1 MSTNH
6 STVTNFILLG
16 FSLGRNTQL
25 LLFILFLIV
34 YSLTLISNLLI
45 ITLVTSQRSLHKPMY
60 FFIGNFSFLEMWY
73 TTVTVPRILKDL
85 GTGNKTISS
94 TECIS
99 QFYFLFFLGA
109 TQHILLAIMAY
120 DRFLAICYPLRY
132 TSLMCRSTCGKLAAT
147 SWIAGCLAISL
158 PAAMMSQ
165 LVFCGPNTIDHFFCD
180 FSPLLQLSCTDTWL
194 NEIIFSAVAWT
205 VILGCFFFTFMSYV
219 SVVTTILRIPSSL
232 GRQKAFSTCAS
243 HIAVVGIFFGTVIFM
258 YIRPKAKNSSPI
270 DKVVSVF
277 YSVVVPLLN
286 PMIYSLRNAEM
297 KNALWKLV
305 SKLKSGSLP

>member
-6 STVTNFILLG
+6 SSVTHFILLG
-16 FSLGRNTQL
+16 FSLSKQTQL
-25 LLFILFLIV
+25 FLFILFLII
-34 YSLTLISNLLI
+34 YSMTLMSNLLV
-45 ITLVTSQRSLHKPMY
+45 ITLVTFQRSLHKPMY

-73 TTVTVPRILKDL
+73 TTVTVPRMLKDL

-94 TECIS
+94 IGCIS
-99 QFYFLFFLGA
+99 QFYFLFSLGA
-109 TQHILLAIMAY
+109 TQHFLLAIMAY
-120 DRFLAICYPLRY
+120 DRFLAICFPLRY
-132 TSLMCRSTCGKLAAT
+132 TNLMCRSTCGKLAAA
-147 SWIAGCLAISL
+147 SWIAGWLSISL
-158 PAAMMSQ
+158 PAAMMSR
-165 LVFCGPNTIDHFFCD
+165 LVFCGPNIMDHFFCD
-180 FSPLLQLSCTDTWL
+180 FSPLLQLSCTETWL

-205 VILGCFFFTFMSYV
+205 VILGCFFFTFMSYI
-219 SVVTTILRIPSSL
+219 SVVTAILRIPSSI

-286 PMIYSLRNAEM
+286 PMIYSLRNKEM
-297 KNALWKLV
+297 KNALWKAV
-305 SKLKSGSLP
+305 NKLKRT

>member
-1 MSTNH
+1 MISSNH
-6 STVTNFILLG
+6 SSVSSFILLG
-16 FSLGRNTQL
+16 FTLGKETHL
-25 LLFILFLIV
+25 FLFILFLTI
-34 YSLTLISNLLI
+34 YSMTVASNLLI
-45 ITLVTSQRSLHKPMY
+45 ISLVTSQRSLHKPMY
-60 FFIGNFSFLEMWY
+60 FFIGNFSFLEIWY
-73 TTVTVPRILKDL
+73 TTVTVPRMLRDL

-94 TECIS
+94 IGCIT

-109 TQHILLAIMAY
+109 SQHFLLAVMAY
-120 DRFLAICYPLRY
+120 DRYVAICHPLRY
-132 TSLMCRSTCGKLAAT
+132 ANLMTGSICRKLAAG
-147 SWIAGCLAISL
+147 SWLAGCLSISL

-165 LVFCGPNTIDHFFCD
+165 LVFCGPNTINHFFCD

-205 VILGCFFFTFMSYV
+205 VILGCFFFTFLSYL
-219 SVVTTILRIPSSL
+219 SVVVTILRIPSSL

-258 YIRPKAKNSSPI
+258 YVRPKAKNSSSV

-286 PMIYSLRNAEM
+286 PMIYSLRNKEM
-297 KNALWKLV
+297 KDALKRAVDRLR
-305 SKLKSGSLP
+305 GQ

>member
-1 MSTNH
+1 MNTNY
-6 STVTNFILLG
+6 SSVSSFILRG
-16 FSLGRNTQL
+16 FSLARHTQL
-25 LLFILFLIV
+25 FLFTLFLII
-34 YSLTLISNLLI
+34 YSMTLMSNLLI
-45 ITLVTSQRSLHKPMY
+45 ISLVTSQRSLHKPMY

-73 TTVTVPRILKDL
+73 TTVTVPRMLKDL

-94 TECIS
+94 TGCIL

-109 TQHILLAIMAY
+109 TQHFLLAVMAY

-132 TSLMCRSTCGKLAAT
+132 NNLMCRSTCGKLAAT
-147 SWIAGCLAISL
+147 SWIAGCSSISL
-158 PAAMMSQ
+158 PAAMMSR
-165 LVFCGPNTIDHFFCD
+165 LNFCGPNTIDHFFCD

-205 VILGCFFFTFMSYV
+205 VILGCFFFTFMSYL

-286 PMIYSLRNAEM
+286 PMIYSLRNQEM
-297 KNALWKLV
+297 KNALWKAV
-305 SKLKSGSLP
+305 SKFKSTF

>member
-1 MSTNH
+1 MSTNQ
-6 STVTNFILLG
+6 SSVTHFILLG
-16 FSLGRNTQL
+16 FSLGSNTQL
-25 LLFILFLIV
+25 FLFILFLFI
-34 YSLTLISNLLI
+34 YSMTLMSNLLI

-73 TTVTVPRILKDL
+73 TTVTVPRMLKDL

-94 TECIS
+94 PGCIC

-109 TQHILLAIMAY
+109 TQHFLLAIMAY
-120 DRFLAICYPLRY
+120 DRFLAISYPLRY
-132 TSLMCRSTCGKLAAT
+132 TSLMSRSTCGKLAAT
-147 SWIAGCLAISL
+147 SWIAGSLSISL
-158 PAAMMSQ
+158 PAAMMSR
-165 LVFCGPNTIDHFFCD
+165 LVFCGPNAIDHFFCD

-205 VILGCFFFTFMSYV
+205 IILGCMFFTFMSYV

-243 HIAVVGIFFGTVIFM
+243 HIAVVGIFFSTVIFM
-258 YIRPKAKNSSPI
+258 YIRPKAKSSSPI

-286 PMIYSLRNAEM
+286 PMIYSLRNQEI
-297 KNALWKLV
+297 KTALWKALG
-305 SKLKSGSLP
+305 KLKNST